1 MFSASDYYFVNS
13 SSYFIEMKISYNWIK
28 TLIKIDLSPE
38 QVAEHLTACGLEVE
52 SIEKFESIKGGLK
65 GIVIGEVVEKTKHP
79 DADKLSLT
87 KVNVGKDEL
96 LNIVCGAPNVAAGQK
111 VIVATIGSVLH
122 PITGDSFEIK
132 KSKIR
137 GALSEGMLCAE
148 DEIGLGVSHA
158 GIMVLDEH
166 AIVGSNAADYFKISE
181 DYVFEIGLTPNRGDA
196 ASHYGVAIDL
206 AAVLNLNANELVHN
220 VRIPAVEDLDN
231 SFQSLPISVSVGDS
245 KSCPRYSGITISGVQ
260 VKESP
265 DWLKNALKAIGVRP
279 INNIVDITNYVL
291 HELGQPLHAFD
302 AAKIKGNKVVVR
314 KARNEEKFVTLDGV
328 ERTLS
333 NTDLMICDEKDPMCI
348 AGVFGGL
355 HSGVSE
361 TTTSIFLESAYFS
374 PSSIRKSSKQ
384 HGLKTD
390 ASFRFERG
398 TDPEITVIALSRVVK
413 LILEV
418 AGGEVTGSLIDHYP
432 IKLDEEQIV
441 FSFDRADQL
450 IGKKIDHKK
459 IKIILESLGIHVLQ
473 EGKDALLLKVP
484 VRKSDVTR
492 EADVIEEIMRVYGY
506 NNIEVSDKTS
516 FSVSYALK
524 KEVYKTEEIIADFLS
539 ANGFTEIMSTSLT
552 KENYFDDKTN
562 LVNVLNPLSTDLSV
576 MRTSLLYS
584 GLEAVAYNC
593 NRKNSDLLLFEIGRT
608 YSKQDGLD
616 FKYAEQKQLALFV
629 SGKRFPLNHFGA
641 NEKTDF
647 FTLKAITEKI
657 LQRFNL
663 TSYTIKEAEHTESE
677 FCLEYYIGKK
687 LITSISKINKTTL
700 KKCDV
705 QQDVYS
711 AIFYTEQLTN
721 LYNPDKLKYKEV
733 PKFPSVRRDLA
744 LLLDKSIKYD
754 QVKEVAEKTE
764 RKLLKA
770 VNLFDVYES
779 EKTGNK
785 KSYAVSFIFQ
795 DEQNTLTDKDITKTM
810 DKLIKAYN
818 EQLGAEIR

>member
-1 MFSASDYYFVNS
+1 
-13 SSYFIEMKISYNWIK
+13 MKISYNWLK

-38 QVAEHLTACGLEVE
+38 QVVEHLTACGLEVE
-52 SIEKFESIKGGLK
+52 SVEKYESIKGGLK
-65 GIVIGEVVEKTKHP
+65 GIIIGEVVEKTKHP

-87 KVNVGKDEL
+87 KVNIGKDDL

-111 VIVATIGSVLH
+111 VVVATIGSVLY
-122 PITGDSFEIK
+122 PTTGDSFEIK

-148 DEIGLGVSHA
+148 DEIGLGNSHA

-166 AIVGSNAADYFKISE
+166 AVVGSNAADYFKISE

-206 AAVLNLNANELVHN
+206 AAVLNLNANELVHH
-220 VRIPAVEDLDN
+220 VIIPETENLDH
-231 SFQSLPISVSVGDS
+231 SLQTLPITVSVGDS
-245 KSCPRYSGITISGVQ
+245 KSCPRYSGITISGVN

-265 DWLKNALKAIGVRP
+265 DWLKNALKAIGIRP
-279 INNIVDITNYVL
+279 INNIVDVTNFVL

-302 AAKIKGNKVVVR
+302 IAKIKGNKVIVR
-314 KARNEEKFVTLDGV
+314 KARNEEKIITLDGV
-328 ERTLS
+328 ERVLS
-333 NTDLMICDEKDPMCI
+333 NNDLMICDEKDPMCI

-355 HSGVSE
+355 NSGVTE

-374 PSSIRKSSKQ
+374 SASIRKSAKQ

-390 ASFRFERG
+390 SSFRFERG
-398 TDPEITVIALSRVVK
+398 TDPEMTVIALSRAVK
-413 LILEV
+413 LILDL
-418 AGGEVTGSLIDHYP
+418 AGGEISGSLIDHYP
-432 IKLDEEQIV
+432 VKLEEEQIA
-441 FSFDRADQL
+441 FSFERSDKL
-450 IGKKIDHKK
+450 IGKKIDRNKV
-459 IKIILESLGIHVLQ
+459 KIILASLGIKIEH
-473 EGKDALLLKVP
+473 EGNDALLIKVP

-506 NNIEVSDKTS
+506 NNIEVSEKTS

-552 KENYFDDKTN
+552 KENYFNDKTN
-562 LVNVLNPLSTDLSV
+562 LINVLNPLSNDLSV
-576 MRTSLLYS
+576 MRSSLFYS
-584 GLEAVAYNC
+584 GLEAIAYNC
-593 NRKNSDLLLFEIGRT
+593 NRKNNDLLLFEIGRT
-608 YSKQDGLD
+608 YTKHEELD
-616 FKYAEQKQLALFV
+616 FKYSEEKQLALFV

-641 NEKTDF
+641 NEKADF

-657 LQRFNL
+657 LERFNL
-663 TSYTIKEAEHTESE
+663 SSYSVKEVVQNESE
-677 FCLEYYIGKK
+677 FCLDYYIGKK
-687 LITSISKINKTTL
+687 LIASISKINKVTL

-705 QQDVYS
+705 QQDVY
-711 AIFYTEQLTN
+711 AALLYTEQLTN

-770 VNLFDVYES
+770 VNLFDIYES

-810 DKLIKAYN
+810 DKLIKAYT
-818 EQLGAEIR
+818 ELLGAEIR

>member
-1 MFSASDYYFVNS
+1 
-13 SSYFIEMKISYNWIK
+13 MKISYNWLK
-28 TLIKIDLSPE
+28 TLIKFDLSPDE
-38 QVAEHLTACGLEVE
+38 VAESLTACGLEVE

-87 KVNVGKDEL
+87 KVNIGKEEL

-111 VIVATIGSVLH
+111 VVVATIGSTLY
-122 PITGDSFEIK
+122 PITGEPFEIK

-148 DEIGLGVSHA
+148 DEIGLGESHA
-158 GIMVLDEH
+158 GIMVLEEH
-166 AIVGSNAADYFKISE
+166 ARVGSNAADYFKLTE
-181 DYVFEIGLTPNRGDA
+181 DFVFEIGLTPNRGDA
-196 ASHYGVAIDL
+196 ASHYGVAMDL
-206 AAVLNLNANELVHN
+206 AAVLNLKVNELLHVAK
-220 VRIPAVEDLDN
+220 IPAIENLDN
-231 SFQSLPISVSVGDS
+231 TLQTLPITVSVGDS
-245 KSCPRYSGITISGVQ
+245 KSCPRYTGITITGVK

-265 DWLKNALKAIGVRP
+265 DWLKNSLKSIGVRP
-279 INNIVDITNYVL
+279 INNIVDVTNFVL

-302 AAKIKGNKVVVR
+302 AAKIKGKKVIVR
-314 KARNEEKFVTLDGV
+314 KARNEEKFITLDGV
-328 ERTLS
+328 ERVLT

-348 AGVFGGL
+348 AGVFGGQN
-355 HSGVSE
+355 SGVTE
-361 TTTSIFLESAYFS
+361 TTTSVFLESAYFN
-374 PSSIRKSSKQ
+374 PASIRKSSKQ

-398 TDPEITVIALSRVVK
+398 TDPEITVIALARAAK
-413 LILEV
+413 LILEI
-418 AGGEVTGSLIDHYP
+418 AGGEIEGSLIDHYP
-432 IKLDEEQIV
+432 VKLEEEQIV
-441 FSFDRADQL
+441 FSFDRANQL
-450 IGKKIDHKK
+450 IGKKIEHKK
-459 IKIILESLGIHVLQ
+459 IKIILASLGIKIEQ
-473 EGKDALLLKVP
+473 EGKDALLLKIP

-506 NNIEVSDKTS
+506 NNIEVSEKTS

-552 KENYFDDKTN
+552 KENYFENKDQ
-562 LVNVLNPLSTDLSV
+562 LVNVVNPLSSDLSV
-576 MRTSLLYS
+576 MRSTLLYS
-584 GLEAVAYNC
+584 GLEAIAYNC
-593 NRKNSDLLLFEIGRT
+593 NRKNNDLLLFEIGRT
-608 YSKQDGLD
+608 YSKQVELD
-616 FKYAEQKQLALFV
+616 FKYTEQKQLALFV
-629 SGKRFPLNHFGA
+629 TGKRFPLNHYGA

-657 LQRFNL
+657 LQRFSL
-663 TSYTIKEAEHTESE
+663 SGFTIKEVDQTESE

-687 LITSISKINKTTL
+687 LIAGISKINKATL

-705 QQDVYS
+705 QQDVY
-711 AIFYTEQLTN
+711 AAVFYTEQITN

-744 LLLDKSIKYD
+744 LLLDKSIRYD

-810 DKLIKAYN
+810 DKLIKAYT